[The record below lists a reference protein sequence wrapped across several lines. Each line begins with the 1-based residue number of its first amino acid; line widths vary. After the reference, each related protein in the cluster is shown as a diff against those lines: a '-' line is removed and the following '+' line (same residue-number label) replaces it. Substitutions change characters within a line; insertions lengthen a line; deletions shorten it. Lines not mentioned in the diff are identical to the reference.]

1 MLPSQ
6 WHAKYPYITVYEE
19 AFFVIF
25 QKGINYNKKLG
36 FIKNFLALSILLEY
50 EVVLYKI
57 NGDICR
63 VSILYRLSLLKI
75 DSSYK

>member
-1 MLPSQ
+1 MVIITQST
-6 WHAKYPYITVYEE
+6 YITVYEE
-19 AFFVIF
+19 MFFLIF
-25 QKGINYNKKLG
+25 QKGMNYNKKLG
-36 FIKNFLALSILLEY
+36 FVKNFLAIYILYDY
-50 EVVLYKI
+50 EIILYKL